1 MHAYLEHRMAALDPT
16 RRSQISARTVWTV
29 GLNALALVLLAYM
42 LIQLRAIFVL
52 LAVVLFVTL
61 AIDPLVRWLQR
72 QGLSRG
78 WGVLIAF
85 LGILGLTA
93 LLGATLV
100 PLVVQQARSLVRSL
114 PGLLSEVRAWEWT
127 RWLEQRFGL
136 ERKAQEALSHLP
148 DEVAQSLPG
157 VVSTTVNGVLVF
169 ITVVTLS
176 LFALLFGKDLY
187 EQGLGWVRPA
197 RRPAVRELVKNMHR
211 AVSGYLVGTALTVTL
226 GGLVTAV
233 GTFLLGVPYFLA
245 LGSLYLVLGL
255 IPYIGS
261 LLMALLVAFTTLTTV
276 GLNRALI
283 ALGLFLVYQQVEGN
297 LIQPLIQRHSI
308 RMNPLLIS
316 VVLLM
321 GAALMGL
328 IGAMIALPLAAA
340 LQELLREVQEEQRER
355 WGAEREDGAQPGT
368 APLPQEPEPRDRGP
382 DDTVGPAPH

>member
-1 MHAYLEHRMAALDPT
+1 MPAQDPT

-29 GLNALALVLLAYM
+29 GLNALALVLFAYM
-42 LIQLRAIFVL
+42 LTQLRAVFVL
-52 LAVVLFVTL
+52 LAVTLFVSL
-61 AIDPLVRWLQR
+61 AIDPLVRWFQR
-72 QGLSRG
+72 RGLSRG
-78 WGVLIAF
+78 WGVLVTF
-85 LGILGLTA
+85 LGLLGLTG

-100 PLVVQQARSLVRSL
+100 PLVVQQAHSLVRSA
-114 PGLLSEVRAWEWT
+114 PGLVSEVRTWEWT
-127 RWLEQRFGL
+127 RWLEQRFDL
-136 ERKAQEALSHLP
+136 ERKVQEALAHLP

-187 EQGLGWVRPA
+187 TQALGWVRPA

-211 AVSGYLVGTALTVTL
+211 AVSGYLVGTAFTVSL
-226 GGLVTAV
+226 GALVTAL
-233 GTFLLGVPYFLA
+233 GTFVLGVPYFLA
-245 LGSLYLVLGL
+245 LGALYLVLGL

-261 LLMALLVAFTTLTTV
+261 LLMALLVSFTTLTTV

-283 ALGLFLVYQQVEGN
+283 ALGLFLVYQQIEGN
-297 LIQPLIQRHSI
+297 LIQPLVQRHSI

-328 IGAMIALPLAAA
+328 IGAMIALPVAAA
-340 LQELLREVQEEQRER
+340 LQEFLREVQEEQRER
-355 WGAEREDGAQPGT
+355 WGDEREDGATRPEA
-368 APLPQEPEPRDRGP
+368 APVLPEPEPHGRGP
-382 DDTVGPAPH
+382 DEPVGPAPH

>member
-1 MHAYLEHRMAALDPT
+1 MPVRAYLEHRMPALDPT
-16 RRSQISARTVWTV
+16 RRSQISPRTVWTV
-29 GLNALALVLLAYM
+29 GLNVLALGLLAYV
-42 LIQLRAIFVL
+42 LIQLRAVFVL
-52 LAVVLFVTL
+52 LAVVLFVAL
-61 AIDPLVRWLQR
+61 ALDPLVRWLQR

-78 WGVLIAF
+78 WGVLVTF
-85 LGILGLTA
+85 LGMLGLAA

-100 PLVVQQARSLVRSL
+100 PLVVQQARSLVRSA
-114 PGLLSEVRAWEWT
+114 PGLVSEVRAWEWT

-136 ERKAQEALSHLP
+136 ERKVQDALAHLP
-148 DEVAQSLPG
+148 DEVAHSLPG

-176 LFALLFGKDLY
+176 LFALLFGKALY
-187 EQGLGWVRPA
+187 EQALGWIRPS

-211 AVSGYLVGTALTVTL
+211 AVSGYLAGTALTVTL
-226 GGLVTAV
+226 GGLVTAL

-261 LLMALLVAFTTLTTV
+261 FLMALLVSFTTLTTV
-276 GLNRALI
+276 GLNKALL

-297 LIQPLIQRHSI
+297 LIQPLVQRHSI

-316 VVLLM
+316 VVLIM

-340 LQELLREVQEEQRER
+340 LQEFLREVQEEQRER
-355 WGAEREDGAQPGT
+355 WLAESEDGPT
-368 APLPQEPEPRDRGP
+368 APREPGPVERGP
-382 DDTVGPAPH
+382 HDTVGPAPH